1 MNQRF
6 SLRTRVAAATALGT
20 TIVVGILGLLVAF
33 EISRNNLAQLDRRL
47 DTAAQVLVANAATA
61 GLFLPALG
69 DAGAFAVTIRADTS
83 GDIRTSTP
91 TQLPELDVGARTVTV
106 GGIRYRAVTAPI
118 EATRARMSVAVP
130 YAEAQDITSTQHRQ
144 LAVAG
149 LCAIAIA
156 TGLGWV
162 FGGRAVRPL
171 IDLTARIAARD
182 PDLAPRR
189 SGVHEAD
196 ELAVAAGSMLAD
208 VAHAQAATDAALAT
222 ARDFA
227 AAAAHELR
235 TPLTAMR
242 TDLEVLSTHELT
254 AVDRAEILGDL
265 TRTQGRVESTLD
277 DLERLARGDLSSAA
291 DFVDT
296 DPVEI
301 CDAAA
306 ADARRHYPDLT
317 VVVDG
322 EPGRPVRALPAGV
335 RLVVENAIANAVR
348 HGGARVVRLAV
359 AAEGVDTVLTID
371 DDGTGVSDAEKDV
384 VFERFRRGA
393 GAARTG
399 SGLGLALVAQQAALH
414 GGAARLEDSPLGGA
428 RLTVRIAGSSGRAGS
443 AG

>member
-20 TIVVGILGLLVAF
+20 TIVVGILGMLVAF

-47 DTAAQVLVANAATA
+47 DTAAQVLVPNAATA

-69 DAGAFAVTIRADTS
+69 DAGAFAVTIRADTD
-83 GDIRTSTP
+83 GGIRTSTP
-91 TQLPELDVGARTVTV
+91 TQLPELDVGAHTVTV
-106 GGIRYRAVTAPI
+106 GGIRYRAVTAPV

-171 IDLTARIAARD
+171 IDLTGRIAARD

-208 VAHAQAATDAALAT
+208 VAHAQATTDAALAT

-254 AVDRAEILGDL
+254 AADRAEILGDL

-317 VVVDG
+317 VEVAG

-335 RLVVENAIANAVR
+335 RLIVENAIANAVR
-348 HGGARVVRLAV
+348 HGGARVVRLTV
-359 AAEGVDTVLTID
+359 AAVGADTVLTID
-371 DDGTGVSDAEKDV
+371 DDGSGVSDAERDV
-384 VFERFRRGA
+384 VFERFRRGT
-393 GAARTG
+393 GASRTG

-414 GGAARLEDSPLGGA
+414 GGTARLE
-428 RLTVRIAGSSGRAGS
+428 
-443 AG
+443 